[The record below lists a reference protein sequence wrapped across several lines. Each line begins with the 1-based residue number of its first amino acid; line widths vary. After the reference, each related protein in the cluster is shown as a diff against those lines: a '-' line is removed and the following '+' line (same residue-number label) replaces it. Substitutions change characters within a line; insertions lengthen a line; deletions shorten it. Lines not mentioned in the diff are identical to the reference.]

1 MIGRSCLCPKGWP
14 PFILHWMK
22 GSKLKG
28 KSSNWWGGIQSKDK
42 QWQLSQIVGLLKD
55 KSSLNRLS
63 SFWDRHSIVI
73 VSTGSLY
80 RGLLTRT
87 GTGKGEGRALLSVTV
102 RGVGGVGGSDWL
114 ERSHQTTDK
123 KLSPYFLPH
132 TGPQTSNTSYH
143 AQLWVWSV
151 QFHNI
156 CLGCIPC
163 SWNLCIMWK
172 LSVVPKSKWERLLQT
187 KNWGTPDNF
196 LLMTESQTVIGVIL
210 HPSVRRWGLV
220 DRQVRTVQ
228 TCWLEGSCLLS
239 PSLPLNAP

>member
-1 MIGRSCLCPKGWP
+1 MALHAPSVLPLEKVQFFLALYADHGLGLINWPYVNLQRVFMIGRSCFCPKGWP
-14 PFILHWMK
+14 AFILHWMK

-73 VSTGSLY
+73 GWTGSMY

-102 RGVGGVGGSDWL
+102 RGVGGVGGSDWPG
-114 ERSHQTTDK
+114 RSHQTTDK

-132 TGPQTSNTSYH
+132 TGPQTHTSYH

-151 QFHNI
+151 EFHI
-156 CLGCIPC
+156 IYLSCIPGFR
-163 SWNLCIMWK
+163 N
-172 LSVVPKSKWERLLQT
+172 
-187 KNWGTPDNF
+187 
-196 LLMTESQTVIGVIL
+196 
-210 HPSVRRWGLV
+210 H
-220 DRQVRTVQ
+220 
-228 TCWLEGSCLLS
+228 
-239 PSLPLNAP
+239 NA